1 MTSNKRSNETL
12 NGTMIEDK
20 NGIIHDL
27 ANLVTQRCVIDT
39 GDTTYMAVHTHIG
52 SYKFWIANHGTEFS
66 PWELARYIRQK
77 YPRRKNPTITV
88 HMF

>member
-1 MTSNKRSNETL
+1 MTSNKNLENTTL
-12 NGTMIEDK
+12 IEDK
-20 NGIIHDL
+20 NGAIHDL

-52 SYKFWIANHGTEFS
+52 SYKFWIANHGQECS
-66 PWELARYIRQK
+66 SWELARLIRK
-77 YPRRKNPTITV
+77 HPSHKNAAITV

>member
-1 MTSNKRSNETL
+1 MTSNKTL
-12 NGTMIEDK
+12 ENTTLIEDK

-39 GDTTYMAVHTHIG
+39 DDTTYMAVQGGFSSH
-52 SYKFWIANHGTEFS
+52 KFWIANHGNEFT

-77 YPRRKNPTITV
+77 HPSRTNPVITV

>member
-1 MTSNKRSNETL
+1 MTSNKTL
-12 NGTMIEDK
+12 ENTTLIEDK
-20 NGIIHDL
+20 NGVIHDL

-39 GDTTYMAVHTHIG
+39 GDTTYMAVQRGFSSH
-52 SYKFWIANHGTEFS
+52 KFWIANHGNEFT

-77 YPRRKNPTITV
+77 HPSRKNPVITV

>member
-1 MTSNKRSNETL
+1 MTSNKTL
-12 NGTMIEDK
+12 ENTTLIEDK
-20 NGIIHDL
+20 NGVIHDL

-39 GDTTYMAVHTHIG
+39 GDTTYMAVQGGFSSH
-52 SYKFWIANHGTEFS
+52 KFWITNHGNEFT

-77 YPRRKNPTITV
+77 HPSRTNPAITV

>member
-1 MTSNKRSNETL
+1 MTSNKNLENTTL
-12 NGTMIEDK
+12 IEDK
-20 NGIIHDL
+20 NGVIHDL

-39 GDTTYMAVHTHIG
+39 GVTTYMAVQGHFSSH
-52 SYKFWIANHGTEFS
+52 KFWIANNGNEFT

-77 YPRRKNPTITV
+77 HPSHKNAAITV